1 VHKFK
6 VGQMV
11 DLIPPPS
18 GHSGSIRTYKILR
31 LLPQVG
37 AEPLYRI
44 KTILEPCERIVEE
57 SNLVRRGNVD
67 AFAKGR
73 QL

>member
-11 DLIPPPS
+11 DLIPPHS
-18 GHSGSIRTYKILR
+18 GHMGSVRTYKILR

-37 AEPLYRI
+37 AKRLYRI
-44 KTILEPCERIVEE
+44 KTIMEPSERIVEE
-57 SNLVRRGNVD
+57 SDLV
-67 AFAKGR
+67 GR
-73 QL
+73 SVA